1 MFENVFDVL
10 PMSLAPPHYGGMAG
24 VRVGIQQAEV
34 ANEARAQR
42 VQVNIPDQLQQ
53 VGFLLA
59 KGASGTYIELS
70 FYSFWQREPLLL
82 CEFFSSGQCDADR
95 RLTYAE
101 PFRNSGAGHAKLPY
115 Q

>member
-1 MFENVFDVL
+1 VR
-10 PMSLAPPHYGGMAG
+10 PHYGRERFHPEESEDLRDDDRRVAYPL
-24 VRVGIQQAEV
+24 RLAAFVGIFWKPIYA
-34 ANEARAQR
+34 
-42 VQVNIPDQLQQ
+42 IL
-53 VGFLLA
+53 
-59 KGASGTYIELS
+59 GASGTYIELS